1 MINPDFT
8 PPPLSC
14 DTHFHVFGPK
24 DQYPAQ
30 SRARYESP
38 IATLADYRVLA
49 DRLGIERMVFVQ
61 PSAYGTDNSCML
73 DAMEAVADRA
83 RGIVDIN
90 EDCPD
95 SLLDDL
101 HSRGVRGVR
110 INTSPIAPYDPGRIA
125 ELLPRVDKL
134 AQRLTGTG
142 WCLEFL
148 GPAWLT
154 EALMPAMRKLP
165 VPYIVDHMGM
175 FLARDGVDQKGFQ
188 DLLRLTESGNCWI
201 KLTGVYRM
209 SQQEPDF
216 DDSVLFA
223 RALADRSPG
232 RLIWGTDFPHLS
244 FDHLDSVSLFNLLAK
259 WFPDED
265 VRNRILVTN
274 PSELF
279 GFEPAE
285 PKDSRT

>member
-1 MINPDFT
+1 MADPIFNA
-8 PPPLSC
+8 PPLSC
-14 DTHFHVFGPK
+14 DTHFHVFGPP
-24 DQYPAQ
+24 DRYPVH

-38 IATLADYRVLA
+38 IATLADYRALA
-49 DRLGIERMVFVQ
+49 DRLGVERMVFVQ

-73 DAMEAVADRA
+73 DAMEAVPDKS
-83 RGIVDIN
+83 RGIVDID

-101 HSRGVRGVR
+101 HKRGVRGVR
-110 INTSPIAPYDPGRIA
+110 INTSPIAPHNPNRVT
-125 ELLPRVDKL
+125 ELVPRVDKL
-134 AQRLTGTG
+134 AQRLAGTG

-154 EALMPAMRKLP
+154 EALMPTMKELP

-175 FLARDGVDQKGFQ
+175 FLARDGVGQEGFQ
-188 DLLRLTESGNCWI
+188 ELLRMTESGNCWI

-209 SQQEPDF
+209 SQQEPEF
-216 DDSVLFA
+216 DDSVPYA
-223 RALADRSPG
+223 RALGERSPN

-259 WFPDED
+259 WFPDES
-265 VRNRILVTN
+265 VRNQILVTN

-285 PKDSRT
+285 AKA